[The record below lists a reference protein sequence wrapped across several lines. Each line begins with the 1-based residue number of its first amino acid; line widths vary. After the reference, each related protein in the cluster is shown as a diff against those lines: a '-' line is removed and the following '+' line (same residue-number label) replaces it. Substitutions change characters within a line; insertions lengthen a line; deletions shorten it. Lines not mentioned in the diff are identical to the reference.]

1 MKKILPLLWVFVC
14 MVFVSVPVHAKAPSA
29 KLLGK
34 PIPDY
39 IQFTTLDGDPVDV
52 ITNKGNYIIAY
63 WASWCIPCI
72 KELQVFDVINDD
84 LKQAGITLVLVNAD
98 RKSKIAVPKA
108 FKKWG
113 IKNLTTYKGNMY
125 DAFKAFDSTGLPIV
139 VSVKD
144 GKIADIVNLNTHK
157 WDVVGSLQYFK
168 QVLGLLND

>member
-1 MKKILPLLWVFVC
+1 MKKLCILLW
-14 MVFVSVPVHAKAPSA
+14 MALWTMPVYAKAPST

-39 IQFTTLDGDPVDV
+39 ITITTLDGKPVNV
-52 ITNKGNYIIAY
+52 ITDRGKYIIAY

-98 RKSKIAVPKA
+98 RKSEIAVPKA

-139 VSVKD
+139 VSLKD
-144 GKIADIVNLNTHK
+144 GKIADILNLNTHK
-157 WDVVGSLQYFK
+157 WDEVGSLQYFK
-168 QVLGLLND
+168 QVLGLLN